1 MKTYNLLLAILLLAC
16 TSCTKD
22 SAVGAPEFN
31 VELQTLSV
39 KAGTAVVFNF
49 KGSLD
54 MLSFYSGEIGRSYDF
69 ANVNR
74 KFESKISLLF
84 DSQVLDGTQD
94 NQFSVLASS
103 DFNGVYDLEHIHLAN
118 WTDLT
123 SRFRLAGHV
132 DNRVLVPSGEMQV
145 NDVFAVNKP
154 VYLAFKYVTKPQTLN
169 GRYNLWRVQNLL
181 LQAEDE
187 VNGKVSVMTQSAG
200 AWKMIQSSNYDAN
213 RGSILTNNITFM
225 GNGTNKDV
233 ETEAWVISKAVSVV
247 AKIDLGPD
255 RPVAIKSLS
264 DPTLKSYSYIYEKQ
278 GTYTATF
285 VGTNANL
292 NETKREIKQI
302 TIVVNP

>member
-1 MKTYNLLLAILLLAC
+1 M
-16 TSCTKD
+16 
-22 SAVGAPEFN
+22 
-31 VELQTLSV
+31 
-39 KAGTAVVFNF
+39 
-49 KGSLD
+49 
-54 MLSFYSGEIGRSYDF
+54 
-69 ANVNR
+69 
-74 KFESKISLLF
+74 
-84 DSQVLDGTQD
+84 
-94 NQFSVLASS
+94 
-103 DFNGVYDLEHIHLAN
+103 
-118 WTDLT
+118 
-123 SRFRLAGHV
+123 
-132 DNRVLVPSGEMQV
+132 
-145 NDVFAVNKP
+145 
-154 VYLAFKYVTKPQTLN
+154 
-169 GRYNLWRVQNLL
+169 QNLL
-181 LQAEDE
+181 LQSEDE
-187 VNGKVSVMTQSAG
+187 VNGKVSVMTQAAG

-247 AKIDLGPD
+247 TKIDLGPD